1 MKRYKKIFRIM
12 ALVLM
17 LALFVTGCG
26 KDFDASGYTQ
36 ALLDLTFQGDTSRAR
51 T

>member
-1 MKRYKKIFRIM
+1 M

-36 ALLDLTFQGDTSRAR
+36 LCWI
-51 T
+51 